1 MPDTQLTTYPLDGI
15 TYDAADAAG
24 YCATRTSG
32 VYSSEADFAVTPAG
46 GMRITVSAG
55 QAWVHPARW
64 VGYSIQMRTATTL
77 EMPVADGSR
86 GRIDRVVLRFDAA
99 TRGSRIQVLQG
110 AVGTSTPPELTRSAR
125 VYDLCLAQITRPGGS
140 TSISAGQIT
149 DTRADE
155 ALCGL
160 MRDGVTGIPTA
171 QLQAEARAKVAAL
184 EESATASAKA
194 AKASET
200 AAAASAAQAA
210 KSQQAAKASE
220 QAAKTSETASSASAG
235 QAAKSQQAAK
245 TSETASASAQAAA
258 ANSASAAKASEQ
270 AAAASAAKSAEAAK
284 AAVKEAADSGA
295 FKGDKGDPGPQGVP
309 GLQGIQGPKGDKG
322 DTGPQG
328 AQGPKGDPGPQG
340 AQGIQG
346 PKGATGATG
355 ATGPRGATGATGP
368 QGPQG
373 PKGAAGPQGPAG
385 PIGPAGAS
393 AVATSGAKWVRFS
406 DGTQICWGS
415 RTGYS
420 SNPTIQFPVA
430 FANIDYAIGAIK
442 GENAGDGGMSVIR
455 RTTTSFTPGIDGTS
469 YMNHGLDYIAVGRW
483 K

>member
-1 MPDTQLTTYPLDGI
+1 MPDTQITTYPLDGI

-24 YCATRTSG
+24 YCATRPSG

-200 AAAASAAQAA
+200 AAAAS
-210 KSQQAAKASE
+210 E
-220 QAAKTSETASSASAG
+220 ASARSG
-235 QAAKSQQAAK
+235 Y
-245 TSETASASAQAAA
+245 E
-258 ANSASAAKASEQ
+258 SAAE
-270 AAAASAAKSAEAAK
+270 SAALSQAQTLLSQYNAERDYSLSMAGLTGFLDGTPTLAYRNYELNAENARAEQSAALTKLRNAAEAEAYERALARWK
-284 AAVKEAADSGA
+284 TTGYVQKADAAVL
-295 FKGDKGDPGPQGVP
+295 GVP
-309 GLQGIQGPKGDKG
+309 AGTPTADVSYKNASLALQRWK
-322 DTGPQG
+322 
-328 AQGPKGDPGPQG
+328 A
-340 AQGIQG
+340 
-346 PKGATGATG
+346 
-355 ATGPRGATGATGP
+355 
-368 QGPQG
+368 
-373 PKGAAGPQGPAG
+373 
-385 PIGPAGAS
+385 
-393 AVATSGAKWVRFS
+393 
-406 DGTQICWGS
+406 
-415 RTGYS
+415 GYS
-420 SNPTIQFPVA
+420 
-430 FANIDYAIGAIK
+430 G
-442 GENAGDGGMSVIR
+442 
-455 RTTTSFTPGIDGTS
+455 
-469 YMNHGLDYIAVGRW
+469 
-483 K
+483 